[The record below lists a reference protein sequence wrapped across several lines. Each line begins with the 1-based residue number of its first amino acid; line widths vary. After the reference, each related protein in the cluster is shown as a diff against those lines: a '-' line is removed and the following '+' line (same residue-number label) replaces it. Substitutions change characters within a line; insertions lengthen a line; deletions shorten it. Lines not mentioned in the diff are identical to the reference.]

1 MAINA
6 CYVIEFF
13 SALHERKIIK
23 STLKTI
29 KERGDTFC
37 SYYTHT
43 NVKGI
48 ACSLNGLPKSIR
60 FSIEDGLI
68 ISAKEFWKL

>member
-1 MAINA
+1 ME
-6 CYVIEFF
+6 C
-13 SALHERKIIK
+13 
-23 STLKTI
+23 TLKTI

>member
-1 MAINA
+1 NLNKLLIRILLHLQ
-6 CYVIEFF
+6 VEF
-13 SALHERKIIK
+13 S
-23 STLKTI
+23 TI